1 MLKIGPLA
9 GLSIVNTRAAH
20 QAEPLTAGLADHA
33 ATVLHY
39 PAIRIAPPVDTAPL
53 DSALA
58 ETLRGGYDW
67 LVLTSANTVESL
79 AQRLQE
85 MNAPGGLAASP
96 VRLAA
101 IGTATAEAAVQQLG
115 IQATLIPDEFV
126 AESLAAA
133 LAMRPGERVFL
144 PQSEIARSLLSDAFQ
159 ATGATVTQVV
169 AYRTGI
175 GQGGDPVPQ
184 LFWEGRIDAVTFTS
198 PSTVHNFLKRL
209 KAEGGSAG
217 MLVDVVVACIGPQ
230 SADAAR
236 SHDLP
241 VQIVPEEHTIGGLVQ
256 GLCDYFQEH
265 VQSTDSIQSR
275 NLPISNAKQRLGDYE
290 IIEQSGRL

>member
-1 MLKIGPLA
+1 MSQSGALA
-9 GLSIVNTRAAH
+9 GLSIVNTRASH
-20 QAEPLTAGLADHA
+20 QAEDLTSALAAHG

-58 ETLRGGYDW
+58 ESLRGGYDW

-79 AQRLQE
+79 AQRLRE
-85 MNAPGGLAASP
+85 MNARGELAASS

-101 IGTATAEAAVQQLG
+101 IGTATADAAAQQLG
-115 IQATLIPDEFV
+115 IQAALIPDEFV

-133 LAMRPGERVFL
+133 LALRPGERVFL

-159 ATGATVTQVV
+159 AAGAKVTQVV
-169 AYRTGI
+169 AYRTGV

-184 LFWEGRIDAVTFTS
+184 LFWEGRIDGVTFTS

-209 KAEGGSAG
+209 KAEGGSPG

-241 VQIVPEEHTIGGLVQ
+241 VQVVPAAHTIAGLVAA
-256 GLCDYFQEH
+256 LCDYFQ
-265 VQSTDSIQSR
+265 SPADR
-275 NLPISNAKQRLGDYE
+275 
-290 IIEQSGRL
+290 